1 MSQLTGLFVLSVL
14 MFDRRDDKE
23 ILHLAVSAAGSL
35 VRCRV
40 VATSLCEDGG
50 QPRAPDGTLLDR
62 QDLAQRLA
70 ELGSA
75 DGPVDGGPTPWI
87 RAYALRGIGG
97 HAGHLVVGAD
107 RELDEQEEF
116 LLRTLAQQA
125 GAALTN
131 AALHRRERETATE
144 LGRVNDD
151 LAVVNERLNA
161 TVADL
166 ERRRQIHETLM
177 AVAVSGGGEQGIA
190 TAVSDLTGLPVTVE
204 DQFGNVRA
212 WAGGSRPAGTR
223 SSPRRDDMLARARR
237 AGRPLR
243 HRDQVIALAQPRQ
256 EVLGVL
262 ALTDPHRRTGEHEL
276 VALEEGALVLAM
288 ELAHLRALAETELR
302 LRRDLA
308 DDLLTGTDDESAR
321 SRAAALGHDLIGP
334 HHVLLVDWAQ
344 AREDALVRAVE
355 QAATRVLGTPP
366 LLARRRAGLVAI
378 VARPVAWAD
387 RHRWGVLR
395 DELTR
400 QLQGYSGS
408 IGVGGAFTAPSEASR
423 SYGEAERALRIR
435 QGSAASA
442 GVTVHDE
449 LGIYRLLAAGDQAE
463 TEQFVREWLGPLL
476 DYDAAHRT
484 GLVGTLWQYYECG
497 GNYDQT
503 AEALFICRSTVRYR
517 LRRIRQLTGLDL
529 GDVDQ
534 RLNLHVATRAWQVL
548 HGSSGRAPGRRSG
561 RPARGPAPMR
571 VARSPSSRDR
581 RSACPHRAATSCPTG
596 RRGCS
601 WPTRG
606 SCRRGNCR

>member
-1 MSQLTGLFVLSVL
+1 VPVSQQVSDPRAAPAPPHPGRSGRGPAGDQAALQRRMSQLTGLFVLSVL
-14 MFDRRDDKE
+14 MFDRRDAQE
-23 ILHLAVSAAGSL
+23 ILHLAVSAVGSL
-35 VRCRV
+35 ARCRV
-40 VATSLCEDGG
+40 VATSLSEEGG
-50 QPRAPDGTLLDR
+50 QPHAPDRTPLDR
-62 QDLAQRLA
+62 PDLAQRLV

-75 DGPVDGGPTPWI
+75 DGPVDGGPTPWVH
-87 RAYALRGIGG
+87 AYALRAIGG

-107 RELDEQEEF
+107 REPGEQEEF

-131 AALHRRERETATE
+131 AALHRRERGTAME
-144 LGRVNDD
+144 LRRVNDD
-151 LAVVNERLNA
+151 LAVVNEQLSS

-166 ERRRQIHETLM
+166 ERRRQIHEALI

-190 TAVSDLTGLPVTVE
+190 TAVSELTGLPVTVE

-212 WAGGSRPAGTR
+212 WAGGSRPAGGTR
-223 SSPRRDDMLARARR
+223 ASPRRDDMLARARR

-243 HRDQVIALAQPRQ
+243 DRDRVITLAQPRH

-262 ALTDPHRRTGEHEL
+262 ALTDPHRRAGEHEL

-302 LRRDLA
+302 LRRDLV
-308 DDLLTGTDDESAR
+308 DDLLAGTDDESAR
-321 SRAAALGHDLIGP
+321 SRAAALGHDLTGP

-344 AREDALVRAVE
+344 AREDALVQAVE
-355 QAATRVLGTPP
+355 QAATRVLGAPP

-378 VARPVAWAD
+378 VARPAAWAD

-400 QLQGYSGS
+400 RLRGYNGS
-408 IGVGGAFTAPSEASR
+408 VGVGGVFTAPSEASR
-423 SYGEAERALRIR
+423 SYEEAERALRIR
-435 QGSAASA
+435 QGSASSA

-463 TEQFVREWLGPLL
+463 TEQFIREWLGPLL

-517 LRRIRQLTGLDL
+517 LRRIRQLTGRDL
-529 GDVDQ
+529 GDVDS
-534 RLNLHVATRAWQVL
+534 RLNLHVAARAWQVL
-548 HGSSGRAPGRRSG
+548 RGSPGRAP
-561 RPARGPAPMR
+561 
-571 VARSPSSRDR
+571 
-581 RSACPHRAATSCPTG
+581 
-596 RRGCS
+596 
-601 WPTRG
+601 
-606 SCRRGNCR
+606 

>member
-1 MSQLTGLFVLSVL
+1 VPVSQQVSDPHAVPASLHWGRSGRELADEHAALDDHAAVQRRMSQLTALFVLSVL

-23 ILHLAVSAAGSL
+23 ILHLAVSAVGPL

-50 QPRAPDGTLLDR
+50 QPRAPDGTPLDR
-62 QDLAQRLA
+62 RELAQRLA
-70 ELGSA
+70 DLGSA
-75 DGPVDGGPTPWI
+75 DGPVDGGPTPWV
-87 RAYALRGIGG
+87 RAYALRAVGG

-107 RELDEQEEF
+107 REPGGQEEF

-131 AALHRRERETATE
+131 AALHRRERRTATE
-144 LGRVNDD
+144 LRRVNDD
-151 LAVVNERLNA
+151 LAVVIEQLNA

-190 TAVSDLTGLPVTVE
+190 TAVSELTGLPVAVE

-212 WAGGSRPAGTR
+212 WAGGSRPAAAGTR
-223 SSPRRDDMLARARR
+223 ASPSRDDMLARARR

-243 HRDQVIALAQPRQ
+243 DRDRVIALAQPRH

-262 ALTDPHRRTGEHEL
+262 ALTDPHRRVGEHEL
-276 VALEEGALVLAM
+276 VALEEGALVLAT

-302 LRRDLA
+302 LRRDLV

-321 SRAAALGHDLIGP
+321 SRAAALGHDLTEP

-344 AREDALVRAVE
+344 AREDALVQAVE
-355 QAATRVLGTPP
+355 QAATRVLGAPP

-378 VARPVAWAD
+378 VARPAAWAD
-387 RHRWGVLR
+387 RHQWGVLR

-400 QLQGYSGS
+400 RVRGYSGS

-423 SYGEAERALRIR
+423 SYDEAERALRIR
-435 QGSAASA
+435 QGSASSA

-449 LGIYRLLAAGDQAE
+449 LGIYRLLAAADQAE
-463 TEQFVREWLGPLL
+463 TAQFVREWLGPLL

-484 GLVGTLWQYYECG
+484 GLVATLWQYYECG

-529 GDVDQ
+529 GDVDS
-534 RLNLHVATRAWQVL
+534 RLNLHVASRAWQVMQ
-548 HGSSGRAPGRRSG
+548 GSPGRAP
-561 RPARGPAPMR
+561 
-571 VARSPSSRDR
+571 
-581 RSACPHRAATSCPTG
+581 
-596 RRGCS
+596 
-601 WPTRG
+601 
-606 SCRRGNCR
+606 